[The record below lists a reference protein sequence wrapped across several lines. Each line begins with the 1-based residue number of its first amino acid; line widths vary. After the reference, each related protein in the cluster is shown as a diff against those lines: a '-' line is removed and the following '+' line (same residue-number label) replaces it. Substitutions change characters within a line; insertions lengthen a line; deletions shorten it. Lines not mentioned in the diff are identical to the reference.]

1 MDDNV
6 CPVCLRTFKTVAGKR
21 SHMSSSKSCSWYR
34 FGKLA
39 DLRPLDQGDDREGG
53 AMGIQADDG
62 GLGRGCDGGLRCDG
76 GLGRDEDEIDNADVA
91 DILGDL
97 LEQEEEL
104 FHFVMPSSLQQ
115 QNNTDVEMEDG
126 EAGPGPSTLANKGSR
141 YNAPR
146 TLDDSDDNR
155 VEEIH
160 PTAGS
165 IIRMDE
171 SLHRRWKK
179 VFGEFCSRDD
189 DNGDIE
195 MLGQEDNRF
204 SPFASELDWRIAR
217 WVIKDG
223 PGQNAFDRLLK
234 IPGVCQQFNYLLST
248 FLIFI

>member
-1 MDDNV
+1 
-6 CPVCLRTFKTVAGKR
+6 
-21 SHMSSSKSCSWYR
+21 MSSSKSCSWYR

-62 GLGRGCDGGLRCDG
+62 GLGH
-76 GLGRDEDEIDNADVA
+76 DEDDADVA
-91 DILGDL
+91 DLLGDL

-104 FHFVMPSSLQQ
+104 FHFVMPASLQQ

-179 VFGEFCSRDD
+179 VFGEFRSRDD
-189 DNGDIE
+189 DNRDIE
-195 MLGQEDNRF
+195 MLGQEDNRY
-204 SPFASELDWRIAR
+204 SPFASELDWRIAH

-234 IPGVCQQFNYLLST
+234 IPGVCQQFNYFALS
-248 FLIFI
+248 

>member
-1 MDDNV
+1 MDDNICSV
-6 CPVCLRTFKTVAGKR
+6 CSRTFKTVAGKR

-62 GLGRGCDGGLRCDG
+62 GLGHN
-76 GLGRDEDEIDNADVA
+76 EDKNDDADVA

-104 FHFVMPSSLQQ
+104 FHFVTLSALQQ

-189 DNGDIE
+189 DNRDIE
-195 MLGQEDNRF
+195 MLGQEDNPY

-223 PGQNAFDRLLK
+223 PGQNSFDRLLK
-234 IPGVCQQFNYLLST
+234 IPGVC
-248 FLIFI
+248 